1 MAKERIRYGIAEW
14 YGEDVAQMTPE
25 RRRERAATALSI
37 KDAVEGAPGA
47 PLCPF
52 QQSLIEGAKCNK
64 PGGVCSIRRYVQTE
78 DGNAVGAVN
87 QHAVTTCPNR
97 FLQSSAEDESV
108 FSWIGQALF
117 DAPHPFLIKEVP
129 FLRKRQ
135 RDDSAAVRDDKAGRI
150 DWVLV
155 PELPQDPQKIELVAI
170 ETQAVYF
177 SGANI
182 WDDLRDYLQNPG
194 QVRFPI
200 GQRRPDYRSSGPKRL
215 SPQLDAKVPVM
226 RRWGTK
232 VVVVVDRYFY
242 EEMSTL
248 PQVGPSNADDRE
260 RFDNAEVIWFIVR
273 FTDDMRLVP
282 DQIIYASLES
292 SRDALQGTDPVNRSE
307 FNHSLY
313 TTLKTARTNK
323 VFKI

>member
-1 MAKERIRYGIAEW
+1 MVKDRVRYGIAEW
-14 YGEDVAQMTPE
+14 YGEDVVRMTPE
-25 RRRERAATALSI
+25 RRQERAATALSI
-37 KDAVEGAPGA
+37 RDAVENAPGA

-64 PGGVCSIRRYVQTE
+64 PGGVCSIRRYIQTP
-78 DGNAVGAVN
+78 DGNAVAAAD

-97 FLQSSAEDESV
+97 FLQSSTEGQSV

-117 DAPHPFLIKEVP
+117 GVPRPFLIKEVP
-129 FLRKRQ
+129 FLRKRR
-135 RDDSAAVRDDKAGRI
+135 RDDSAVVRDDKAGRI

-155 PELPQDPQKIELVAI
+155 PELPADPQKIELVAI

-177 SGANI
+177 SGGNI
-182 WDDLRDYLQNPG
+182 WDDLRDYLQNPD
-194 QVRFPI
+194 QVRFPV

-248 PQVGPSNADDRE
+248 PQVGPANADDKE
-260 RFDNAEVIWFIVR
+260 RFDNAEVIWFIVK
-273 FTDDMRLVP
+273 FTDDMRLVS
-282 DQIIYASLES
+282 DQVIFASLES

-307 FNHSLY
+307 FNQHLY
-313 TTLKTARTNK
+313 TTLQTARTNK